1 MNISINSVGFKAD
14 QKLEEFISKKVEKV
28 STLYEGVIGSEVTL
42 KVDAKERPDNKITEI
57 RLLIPGDDLFAKK
70 QSDSFEAGTDNACVA
85 LKKQLVKRKDRLR
98 GK

>member
-1 MNISINSVGFKAD
+1 MSISINAVGFKPDA
-14 QKLEEFISKKVEKV
+14 KLEEFIEKKVEKI
-28 STLYEGVIGSEVTL
+28 SSLYEGVIGSEVTL

-70 QSDSFEAGTDNACVA
+70 QSASFEEGTDQACGA
-85 LKKQLVKRKDRLR
+85 IKKQLVKRKDRVR

>member
-14 QKLEEFISKKVEKV
+14 QKLEEFIEKKVTKV

-57 RLLIPGDDLFAKK
+57 RLQIPGDDLFVKK
-70 QSDSFEAGTDNACVA
+70 QSASFEEGTDSACVA
-85 LKKQLVKRKDRLR
+85 LKKQLVRHKDRIR